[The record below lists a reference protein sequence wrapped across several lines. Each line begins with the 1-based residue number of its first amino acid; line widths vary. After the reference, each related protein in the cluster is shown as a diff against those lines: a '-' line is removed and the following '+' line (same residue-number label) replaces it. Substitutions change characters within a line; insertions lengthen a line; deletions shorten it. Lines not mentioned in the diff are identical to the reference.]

1 MRSLQKALLLK
12 EKVFDEY
19 TTENKTFY
27 GYEIVEVPSNASGE
41 MTEDV
46 IVVDYIYRLKDTSV
60 AANYKTETGEELAE
74 SITVE
79 GKVFDEYTTENKTFY
94 GL

>member
-1 MRSLQKALLLK
+1 MNTQPKTKPFMVMRLWKFRQMQVAK
-12 EKVFDEY
+12 
-19 TTENKTFY
+19 
-27 GYEIVEVPSNASGE
+27 

-60 AANYKTETGEELAE
+60 VANYKTETGEELAE

-94 GL
+94 GYMSLWKFLQMQVAK